1 MCRVRAELTL
11 LRRYAAGMVLSD
23 ESDDEGLSGDEEDE
37 DSEDGAKE
45 IDLESEDERPKKK
58 SKK

>member
-1 MCRVRAELTL
+1 MRAELTL